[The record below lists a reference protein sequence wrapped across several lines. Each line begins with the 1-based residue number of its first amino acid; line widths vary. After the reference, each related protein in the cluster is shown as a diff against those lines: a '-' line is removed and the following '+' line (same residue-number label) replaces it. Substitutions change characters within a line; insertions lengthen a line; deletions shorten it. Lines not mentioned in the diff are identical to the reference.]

1 MVMPISEVFN
11 EDNMVGM
18 AKYPDKHFPL
28 AIIDPPYGIYE
39 NGNRDLVPKGAASKR
54 KKYHTALWDQ
64 TTPSGEF
71 FNELFRVSKNQII
84 WGGNYFNL
92 PPSRCWIVWDKRHGC
107 PGNDFAD
114 CELAW
119 TSFTTS
125 VRMFSFLWNGMLQE
139 NMQDKEVRI
148 HPTQK
153 PIQLY
158 KWLLKNYA
166 KEGDKIL
173 DTHLGSQS
181 SRIACY
187 DGGFDFYGWELD
199 PEYFND
205 GNKRF
210 ENFKAQG
217 KLF

>member
-1 MVMPISEVFN
+1 MISEVYN
-11 EDNMVGM
+11 EDNMIGM
-18 AKYPDKHFPL
+18 ARYPDKYFDL
-28 AIIDPPYGIYE
+28 AIVDPPYGISE

-64 TTPSGEF
+64 KVPNELYF
-71 FNELFRVSKNQII
+71 QELFRVSKNQII
-84 WGGNYFNL
+84 WGGNYFSII
-92 PPSRCWIVWDKRHGC
+92 PSRCWLVWDKRNGC

-125 VRMFSFLWNGMLQE
+125 VRMFSYLWNGMLQE
-139 NMQDKEVRI
+139 NMKSKEDRI

-158 KWLLKNYA
+158 KWILSNYA
-166 KEGDKIL
+166 KQGDKIL
-173 DTHLGSQS
+173 DTHLGSGS
-181 SRIACY
+181 SRIACW
-187 DGGFDFYGWELD
+187 DGGFDFTGFELD
-199 PEYFND
+199 KEYFYAQE
-205 GNKRF
+205 KRF
-210 ENFKAQG
+210 NNFKAQY